1 MWVFVGIQGVVS
13 AAGSRQGGVHSTVFQ
28 GVNTLNL
35 DAKGR
40 LAIPAKHRDVLDQ
53 CCASRVV
60 VTINPNPQD
69 QCLWLYPENE
79 WKEIARKLSRLPTM
93 NRQNQLIQR
102 LMLGHASEVELDSQ
116 GRILLSSELRDYAGL
131 GKRVSL
137 VGQVHK
143 FEIWDEQAWS
153 DSREEWLK
161 QALND
166 EAGLSEEL
174 GGMTL

>member
-1 MWVFVGIQGVVS
+1 MFL
-13 AAGSRQGGVHSTVFQ
+13 

-40 LAIPAKHRDVLDQ
+40 LAIPAKHRDALAQ

-60 VTINPNPQD
+60 VTINPNPED

-79 WKEIARKLSRLPTM
+79 WREIARKLSRLPTM
-93 NRQNQLIQR
+93 KRQNQLIQR
-102 LMLGHASEVELDSQ
+102 LVLGHASEVELDAQ
-116 GRILLSSELRDYAGL
+116 GRILLSTELREYANL
-131 GKRVSL
+131 GKRVAL

-143 FEIWDEQAWS
+143 FEIWDEEVWAG
-153 DSREEWLK
+153 SRAQWLT
-161 QALND
+161 QALAD
-166 EAGLSEEL
+166 DAGLSEEL